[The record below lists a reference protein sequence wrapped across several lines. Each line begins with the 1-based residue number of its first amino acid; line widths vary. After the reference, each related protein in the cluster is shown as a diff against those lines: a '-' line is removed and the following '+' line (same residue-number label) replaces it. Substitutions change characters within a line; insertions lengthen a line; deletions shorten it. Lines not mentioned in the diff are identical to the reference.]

1 MTLVSVYADKMTVKV
16 ALEAPDVS
24 VAASDAA
31 AAETSGAPDATLTV
45 ILPA

>member
-1 MTLVSVYADKMTVKV
+1 MILVLVQADKMTVKV

-31 AAETSGAPDATLTV
+31 AAAFAAALAV
-45 ILPA
+45 AALAAAC

>member
-1 MTLVSVYADKMTVKV
+1 MTVKV

-31 AAETSGAPDATLTV
+31 AAAFAAELAVAALSTAC
-45 ILPA
+45 